1 MNIFSFLWTSL
12 IVVFTISNIH
22 YIFKYFLDRYL
33 LKKRQKINTSFVLI
47 QSSFL
52 YIVFFSNIINS
63 LFIKDNSSELVEILS
78 LNRIESF
85 IIVAFLASIV
95 LILYLCLFDY
105 SAVYRLKFLNIII
118 VFILIFYPLFG
129 AIQILGVILFGE
141 IAPLLLAMPFSW
153 KISFTYRRLVLP
165 CIYLVSYLL
174 FLFIS
179 KRKTYSKNDYNKKL
193 KASHKLKNS
202 LLFFYLI
209 FVIGIVY
216 LILQDHYFF
225 IYSSPDLLIEIAH
238 NSFIFIAIYAGIS
251 YYISDKD
258 NKAELFNNLLKKIFV
273 LNALFP
279 TVLLIGIF
287 GYRELQKVE
296 INIIVAITVAV
307 LTTVITCIINVYI
320 NRYFN
325 SKY

>member
-1 MNIFSFLWTSL
+1 MNIFSFIWTSL
-12 IVVFTISNIH
+12 FVIFTISNIH

-33 LKKRQKINTSFVLI
+33 LKNSQKINTSFLLI

-52 YIVFFSNIINS
+52 YIVFFSNIINV

-78 LNRIESF
+78 LNRIEPF

-105 SAVYRLKFLNIII
+105 SAVYRLKFLNITI

-141 IAPLLLAMPFSW
+141 ITPFLTMPFSW
-153 KISFTYRRLVLP
+153 KISFAYRRLVLP
-165 CIYLVSYLL
+165 FIYLVSYLL

-179 KRKTYSKNDYNKKL
+179 KRKTYSKNNYNKKL
-193 KASHKLKNS
+193 KASHILKNL

-209 FVIGIVY
+209 FVVGIVY

-225 IYSSPDLLIEIAH
+225 IYSPPDLLIEIVH
-238 NSFIFIAIYAGIS
+238 NSFIFIAIYTGIS
-251 YYISDKD
+251 YYISNKD

-279 TVLLIGIF
+279 TVLLIGIL
-287 GYRELQKVE
+287 GYNELQKAE
-296 INIIVAITVAV
+296 INIIVAITAAV
-307 LTTVITCIINVYI
+307 LTTVITCIINVCI

-325 SKY
+325 SRH